1 MLGQS
6 RTEYPW
12 AHLIPSNATLRTKCG
27 LTRQAKLGSKK
38 ALFWGAHRA
47 RLKMAGGAHRH
58 VGWWGGKLTAYDPK
72 TKKHKIEWDDG
83 DDPWNEDLL
92 NMRKAKEWRFL
103 LKGEKKRDIV
113 QSMD

>member
-1 MLGQS
+1 MWPHAWSIPYNVSMGPSDTVKRYVEDEMRSDTPSKAWLKESTVLGPIAQ
-6 RTEYPW
+6 
-12 AHLIPSNATLRTKCG
+12 
-27 LTRQAKLGSKK
+27 
-38 ALFWGAHRA
+38 
-47 RLKMAGGAHRH
+47 MAGGAHRH

-103 LKGEKKRDIV
+103 LKGEKKEDIV